1 MSSSEQCRRG
11 VGVSRQVYKGVR
23 SGCGGS
29 GAERFTSATTQRRIC
44 SHFWAMRRDRQGRET
59 PDTSCDQ
66 LARLRLDADMRAGLE
81 LHRRGALEGVKQK
94 TAEGAGARINA
105 LTRRWGTEGRV
116 RLCDAL
122 ALADR
127 TRTRGIRT
135 LVSVQLRLQ
144 MLTSTGSHG

>member
-1 MSSSEQCRRG
+1 MEVRR
-11 VGVSRQVYKGVR
+11 QR
-23 SGCGGS
+23 SGEIHVGDH
-29 GAERFTSATTQRRIC
+29 SAADLQSLLGDETGQ
-44 SHFWAMRRDRQGRET
+44 AGQGR
-59 PDTSCDQ
+59 PDMSCDQ
-66 LARLRLDADMRAGLE
+66 LDADMRAGLE

-94 TAEGAGARINA
+94 TAEGAGARISA
-105 LTRRWGTEGRV
+105 LTRRWGSEGRV

-135 LVSVQLRLQ
+135 LVSLQLRLQ

>member
-1 MSSSEQCRRG
+1 MEVRR
-11 VGVSRQVYKGVR
+11 QR
-23 SGCGGS
+23 SGEIHVGDH
-29 GAERFTSATTQRRIC
+29 SAADLQSLLGDETGQ
-44 SHFWAMRRDRQGRET
+44 AGQGR
-59 PDTSCDQ
+59 PDMSCDQ

-94 TAEGAGARINA
+94 TAEGAGARISA
-105 LTRRWGTEGRV
+105 LTRRWGSEGRV

-135 LVSVQLRLQ
+135 LVSLQLRLQ